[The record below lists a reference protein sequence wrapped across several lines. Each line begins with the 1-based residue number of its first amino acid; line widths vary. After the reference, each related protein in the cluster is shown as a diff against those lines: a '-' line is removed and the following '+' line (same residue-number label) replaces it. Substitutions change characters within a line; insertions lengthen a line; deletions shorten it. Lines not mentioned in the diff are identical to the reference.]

1 VLDGRP
7 GEPDDDRVDPSVQ
20 ALRCFLAVSRTRH
33 FARAAAELHLSA
45 SALSDQVATLERQV
59 GALLFTRNARRVEL
73 TDAGAQLRPHAQRVV
88 DAHTELRSW
97 AAARR
102 EGRHGDL
109 RVGFLAGVSSAVLT
123 PVLEAAVERLPGW
136 QLQLRRLGFL
146 DAVPALRDRQVDV
159 ALAPGPVDPPAV
171 GLRGRELV
179 REPRV
184 LVVNA
189 RHRLAGRA
197 AVTLDDIRDE
207 TLITA
212 SAGRDPAA
220 RWWAVDPR
228 PDGGSPVYGPEARD
242 LEEALQLVVA
252 GLGVNIA
259 VASAADRTGLT
270 GVAVVPLS
278 GVEDAGIWLLARAD
292 DPSPGVAALEQLA
305 WESTAPLRS

>member
-1 VLDGRP
+1 VLDDRP
-7 GEPDDDRVDPSVQ
+7 EEPDDDRVDPSVQ
-20 ALRCFLAVSRTRH
+20 ALRCFLAVCRTRH

-59 GALLFTRNARRVEL
+59 GAPLFTRNARRVEL
-73 TDAGAQLRPHAQRVV
+73 TDAGAQLRPYAQRVV

-102 EGRHGDL
+102 EGRHGEL

-123 PVLEAAVERLPGW
+123 PLLEAAVERLPGW

-146 DAVPALRDRQVDV
+146 DAVPALGDRQVDV
-159 ALAPGPVDPPAV
+159 ALAPGPVDPPAA
-171 GLRGRELV
+171 GLRGRELA

-197 AVTLDDIRDE
+197 SVTLGDIRDE
-207 TLITA
+207 VLITA

-228 PDGGSPVYGPEARD
+228 PDGSSPVYGPEARD

-259 VASAADRTGLT
+259 VASAADRTGLS
-270 GVAVVPLS
+270 GVAVVPLE
-278 GVEDAGIWLLARAD
+278 GVADAGIWLLARAD
-292 DPSPGVAALEQLA
+292 DPSPGVAAFEELA
-305 WESTAPLRS
+305 ADVTAPLRA